1 MAAITARVLELLRMM
16 HGGARLRVLPK
27 GTAMLDV
34 AHIAKG
40 VRQATVE
47 QMVSEGLITHDAT
60 TDRYDI
66 TDAGRDQV
74 RVRDH
79 VDDFIRSA

>member
-1 MAAITARVLELLRMM
+1 MTLVTARVLELLRMM
-16 HGGARLRVLPK
+16 HGSARLRVLPK

-34 AHIAKG
+34 THIAKG

-47 QMVSEGLITHDAT
+47 QMATDGLIVRDPV

-66 TDAGRDQV
+66 TEAGRDQV

-79 VDDFIRSA
+79 VDDFIRTA